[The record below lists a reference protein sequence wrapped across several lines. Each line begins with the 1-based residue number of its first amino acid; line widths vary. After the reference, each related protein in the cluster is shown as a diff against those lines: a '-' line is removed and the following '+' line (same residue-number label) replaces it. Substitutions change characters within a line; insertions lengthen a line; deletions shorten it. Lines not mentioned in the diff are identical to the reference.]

1 MLIKAV
7 FFCRKKSW
15 ACIKNCDFGKILIS
29 LKWEAINIVES
40 QQEKAKWQPVI
51 KIEEWLFLILLGMI
65 PVINLIAYIYF
76 SFNRKINENKRNF
89 AKAVLIY
96 LMIIII
102 LAGLTTLLL

>member
-1 MLIKAV
+1 M
-7 FFCRKKSW
+7 
-15 ACIKNCDFGKILIS
+15 
-29 LKWEAINIVES
+29 ES

-76 SFNRKINENKRNF
+76 SFNRNINENKRNF

>member
-1 MLIKAV
+1 M
-7 FFCRKKSW
+7 
-15 ACIKNCDFGKILIS
+15 CIKNCDFGKILIS